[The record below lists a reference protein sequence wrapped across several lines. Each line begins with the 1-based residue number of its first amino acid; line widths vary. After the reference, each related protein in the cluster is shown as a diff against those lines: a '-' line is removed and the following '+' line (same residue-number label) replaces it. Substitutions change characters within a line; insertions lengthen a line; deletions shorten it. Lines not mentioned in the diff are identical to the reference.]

1 MKSIWTLED
10 VNLFKKLCPHSFA
23 AYKNEHTFNNYNRED
38 YIYFPKDTSSKIY
51 LIEEGTVKI
60 GHYTEKGEEV
70 IKAILKKGELFGEK
84 AILGEDQRTEFAQ
97 SLSNETSVCPIGI
110 DIMREMMLEN
120 QPFSLRIYKLIGF
133 RVRRLER
140 RLELL
145 LFKDAET
152 RVREF
157 LKDLSN
163 DYGYECPNTGD
174 TIVKHPYTQKDIAH
188 LIGTSRPTLNTIL
201 NKYKELNLIE
211 FTRKE
216 MRLKFEPM
224 YYPLKIS

>member
-23 AYKNEHTFNNYNRED
+23 AYKNEHTFNTYNRQD
-38 YIYFPKDTSSKIY
+38 YIYFPNDTSSKVF
-51 LIEEGTVKI
+51 LIEDGTVKI
-60 GHYTEKGEEV
+60 GHYTEDGEEV
-70 IKAILKKGELFGEK
+70 VKAILKKGELFGEK
-84 AILGEDQRTEFAQ
+84 AILGEDNRTEFAQ
-97 SLSNETSVCPIGI
+97 SLSNQTSVCSINI
-110 DIMREMMLEN
+110 DMMREMMLEN
-120 QPFSLRIYKLIGF
+120 QPFSLHIYKLIGL

-201 NKYKELNLIE
+201 NKFKESNLIDFSRRE
-211 FTRKE
+211 I
-216 MRLKFEPM
+216 RLKFE
-224 YYPLKIS
+224 